1 METLPKLNSASR
13 HRKFI
18 LIRFALVITVSVG
31 LLQVR
36 LAAIYAPPAPS
47 TRLTSNQPEA
57 AAANLEDARL
67 FEQALDAGL
76 LQLDAEG
83 RIRVAP
89 ADLPLRQRYAR
100 DHPDLL
106 ASGAHPPEAWSKT
119 WDDHIRQLHQRLHFS
134 ASGRYVRQ
142 QIQAFNARQP
152 GFAHIQREG
161 ERLIWRNAPSWIR

>member
-1 METLPKLNSASR
+1 MKTLPKLNSASC
-13 HRKFI
+13 HGDFNS
-18 LIRFALVITVSVG
+18 IRFTLMIILAVS
-31 LLQVR
+31 LLYVR
-36 LAAIYAPPAPS
+36 LAAIYAPLTLS
-47 TRLTSNQPEA
+47 TRMTSHQPEA
-57 AAANLEDARL
+57 ATAYLEDARL
-67 FEQALDAGL
+67 FEQALAAGL
-76 LQLDAEG
+76 LQLDAED

-119 WDDHIRQLHQRLHFS
+119 WDDHVRQLHQRLHFS

>member
-1 METLPKLNSASR
+1 METLPKLNSVSR

-18 LIRFALVITVSVG
+18 LIRFALVITLSVG
-31 LLQVR
+31 LLQAR

-47 TRLTSNQPEA
+47 TRLISNQPEA

-67 FEQALDAGL
+67 FEQALAAGL

-106 ASGAHPPEAWSKT
+106 ASGDHPPEAWSKA
-119 WDDHIRQLHQRLHFS
+119 WDDRIRQLHQRLHFS

-161 ERLIWRNAPSWIR
+161 ERLIWRNAPAWVR